1 MTRVRLVLA
10 EDHRIVAEGL
20 KQLLEPEF
28 DVIAIV
34 EDGRQLLNAV
44 RDLNPDVIV
53 ADISMPNLNGV
64 EALEELRKTHPD
76 VRVVF
81 LTMHQN
87 PAYAKR
93 ALDAG
98 AFGYVVKQSA
108 VRELVRAVR
117 SAAAG
122 HLFIS
127 EAIAGELEKH
137 RMDGTAD
144 DVSPARRLTLRQR
157 EILRL
162 LTDGLSAKEI
172 ARSLGISQRTV
183 EHHKYSMMQLLD
195 ISTSAE
201 LIRFALQSGIH
212 EL

>member
-1 MTRVRLVLA
+1 MNRIRLVLA

-28 DVIAIV
+28 DLVTIV
-34 EDGRQLLNAV
+34 EDGRQLITAV
-44 RDLNPDVIV
+44 QEFNPDVIV
-53 ADISMPNLNGV
+53 ADISMPILNGV
-64 EALEELRKTHPD
+64 EALEELKRTNPD
-76 VRVVF
+76 IRVVF

-93 ALDAG
+93 ALEAG

-117 SAAAG
+117 AAAAG
-122 HLFIS
+122 HKFVS
-127 EAIAGELEKH
+127 PAVTGELEKL
-137 RMDGTAD
+137 RMEGTEANMD
-144 DVSPARRLTLRQR
+144 PARRLTLRQR

-183 EHHKYSMMQLLD
+183 EHHKYSMMQLLG
-195 ISTSAE
+195 ITTSAE